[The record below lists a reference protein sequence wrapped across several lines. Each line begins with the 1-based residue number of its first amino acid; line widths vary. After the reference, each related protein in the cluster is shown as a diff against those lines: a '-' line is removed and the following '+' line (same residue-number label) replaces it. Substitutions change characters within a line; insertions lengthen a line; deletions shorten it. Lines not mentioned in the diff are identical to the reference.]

1 MIVLSKEEFLK
12 CKKSDTIVIYGS
24 GSSINELAKED
35 KEKLALFDSVG
46 FN

>member
-1 MIVLSKEEFLK
+1 MRILSKEEFLAE
-12 CKKSDTIVIYGS
+12 KKSDTLIIYGS
-24 GSSINELAKED
+24 GSSINQLTQED